1 MNEPLP
7 GQSPSL
13 SPADQ
18 AGLPEPSDRA
28 QQAEPEISGPNH
40 EFSAGERFPV
50 SFAVF
55 ALGRSH
61 RALAAQLL
69 REIGLF
75 AGQEIL
81 LFQLWDRD
89 AQSQN
94 SLGRT
99 LRLDHSTVAKSV
111 KRLEEAGLVRRS
123 RSPEDGRVTLVSL
136 TDAGRALQ
144 EQVTDIWR
152 RVEETTTEGLTPE
165 ESQTLTRLAL
175 KVAANADR
183 RLK

>member
-1 MNEPLP
+1 MTHNPVDPTSSESPT
-7 GQSPSL
+7 PSL
-13 SPADQ
+13 SSSDQ
-18 AGLPEPSDRA
+18 SSSAR
-28 QQAEPEISGPNH
+28 

-81 LFQLWDRD
+81 LFQLWDQD
-89 AQSQN
+89 GQSQN
-94 SLGRT
+94 SIGRA

-111 KRLEEAGLVRRS
+111 KRLEEAGLVTRS

-136 TDAGRALQ
+136 TEAGRAL
-144 EQVTDIWR
+144 EHQVTEVWR
-152 RVEETTTEGLTPE
+152 RVEEATTEDFTPE
-165 ESQTLTRLAL
+165 ELKLLAKLAL
-175 KVAANADR
+175 KAAANADKH
-183 RLK
+183 LK

>member
-1 MNEPLP
+1 MTHQPVD
-7 GQSPSL
+7 PS
-13 SPADQ
+13 A
-18 AGLPEPSDRA
+18 AG
-28 QQAEPEISGPNH
+28 
-40 EFSAGERFPV
+40 EFSVGERYPV

-61 RALAAQLL
+61 RALAAQML

-89 AQSQN
+89 GQSQN
-94 SLGRT
+94 SIGRA

-111 KRLEEAGLVRRS
+111 KRLEEAGLVTRS

-136 TDAGRALQ
+136 TDAGRAL
-144 EQVTDIWR
+144 EQRVTDVWR
-152 RVEETTTEGLTPE
+152 SVEQATTEGFTE
-165 ESQTLTRLAL
+165 EELSTLTRLAL
-175 KVAANADR
+175 RAAANADR
-183 RLK
+183 HLK

>member
-1 MNEPLP
+1 MNHEPFPLSESI
-7 GQSPSL
+7 GRDQSNHSAH
-13 SPADQ
+13 SA
-18 AGLPEPSDRA
+18 
-28 QQAEPEISGPNH
+28 AEPDASAGSDSSR
-40 EFSAGERFPV
+40 EFSASAQFPV

-61 RALAAQLL
+61 RALASQLL

-75 AGQEIL
+75 PGQEIL
-81 LFQLWDRD
+81 LFQLWDQD

-94 SLGRT
+94 SLGRA

-111 KRLEEAGLVRRS
+111 KRLEEAGLVSRS
-123 RSPEDGRVTLVSL
+123 RSKKDGRVTLVSL

-144 EQVTDIWR
+144 EHVTDVWR
-152 RVEETTTEGLTPE
+152 SVEEATTECLTQE
-165 ESQTLTRLAL
+165 EMQTLTQLAL

-183 RLK
+183 HLK

>member
-1 MNEPLP
+1 MTH
-7 GQSPSL
+7 Q
-13 SPADQ
+13 PAD
-18 AGLPEPSDRA
+18 PSSAR
-28 QQAEPEISGPNH
+28 
-40 EFSAGERFPV
+40 EFSVGERYPV

-61 RALAAQLL
+61 RALAAQML

-89 AQSQN
+89 GQSQN
-94 SLGRT
+94 SIGRA

-111 KRLEEAGLVRRS
+111 KRLEEAGLVTRS

-136 TDAGRALQ
+136 TDAGRAL
-144 EQVTDIWR
+144 EQRVTDVWR
-152 RVEETTTEGLTPE
+152 SVEQATTEGFTE
-165 ESQTLTRLAL
+165 EELSTLTRLAL
-175 KVAANADR
+175 RAAANADR
-183 RLK
+183 HLK